1 MLSFSLLAQREIT
14 MAKLTSQRPAKSL
27 EKCNGKYEIKIEFL
41 IMLDLPVMV
50 SSSLA
55 WSQVNLFFFLSRKG
69 FSMPGRK
76 YPLR

>member
-41 IMLDLPVMV
+41 IMLDLPVM
-50 SSSLA
+50 
-55 WSQVNLFFFLSRKG
+55 FC
-69 FSMPGRK
+69 
-76 YPLR
+76 